1 MGAHFDQ
8 VPLVGTGL
16 DPAGDI
22 DGWLASAPVHALVEA
37 FSRTEQDHE
46 LARDLAAEKGDV
58 AERLARLDAFTD
70 RWDTRRGRERN
81 LADELPMRPD
91 QEELVLAAAEALG
104 MHGGTRLRYDRY
116 DHVLMLGG
124 LIRACLVRT
133 AYAAHLVQTGRVTAG
148 SVTALGGHRPFVGD
162 EFELAAQAGA
172 PELEEEYEAMDFG
185 TRRAFGLGAPESVE
199 GEESDLPGGTWGVRR
214 YRTPDGMPVQ
224 VVAAPS
230 SEPERR
236 RADTPDSYAFFAKQ
250 IAELQPGERLLLV
263 TTAIYVPAQHA
274 AAVRMLKLP
283 YGVEVDTVGNEPG
296 VLAGM
301 AAQQFS
307 ATKYLLEVR
316 STVRSLARLVDA
328 LRQTP

>member
-1 MGAHFDQ
+1 MGTHFDQ
-8 VPLVGTGL
+8 VPLVETGL

-22 DGWLASAPVHALVEA
+22 DGWLASVPVHALVEA
-37 FSRTEQDHE
+37 FSTTEQDHE

-58 AERLARLDAFTD
+58 GERLARLDAFTD
-70 RWDTRRGRERN
+70 RWDTRKGRERN
-81 LADELPMRPD
+81 QADELPMRAE

-104 MHGGTRLRYDRY
+104 MCGGTRLRYDRY

-133 AYAAHLVQTGRVTAG
+133 AYAAHLIESGRVSAG

-172 PELEEEYEAMDFG
+172 PELAEEYEAMDFG
-185 TRRAFGLGAPESVE
+185 TRKAFRLGEPESVE
-199 GEESDLPGGTWGVRR
+199 GEESELPGGTWGVRH
-214 YRTPDGMPVQ
+214 YRTADGMPVQ

-236 RADTPDSYAFFAKQ
+236 RADTPDSYDFFAKHV
-250 IAELQPGERLLLV
+250 AALKPGQRLLLV

-283 YGVEVDTVGNEPG
+283 FGVEVDTIGNDPG
-296 VLAGM
+296 VVAG
-301 AAQQFS
+301 APAQRFS

-316 STVRSLARLVDA
+316 STVRSLARLAEA
-328 LRQTP
+328 LR